1 MGVIRKIWTDGKA
14 KLSKEQLAKIPKEDF
29 GKTADDFEAHC
40 ADAIKK
46 LMAADA
52 ALHTVWLSGEEGTTS
67 VRHLLE
73 DLQAYSGIPITVDE
87 QALSDVGIDLGA
99 PVTLNLEH
107 QPSFGPADAPVTI
120 VEFGDLQC
128 PSCRAEAPLL
138 RELIPELYPNKVRI
152 VFKDY
157 PLESIHPWA
166 RAASIAGRCVFRQN
180 PQAFWKFYD
189 WDYQNQ
195 DDTTVENLRSRV
207 LGWARG
213 NGIDSAQLESCI
225 DTKATDAEVAQNISE
240 GKTAGVRGTPTLFV
254 NGVKSASVQL
264 PGLQQTIEK
273 EIAKRGAK

>member
-1 MGVIRKIWTDGKA
+1 MM
-14 KLSKEQLAKIPKEDF
+14 KLPIIFFAGLI
-29 GKTADDFEAHC
+29 
-40 ADAIKK
+40 
-46 LMAADA
+46 
-52 ALHTVWLSGEEGTTS
+52 LSAQSPPPATT
-67 VRHLLE
+67 E
-73 DLQAYSGIPITVDE
+73 
-87 QALSDVGIDLGA
+87 GA

-120 VEFGDLQC
+120 VEFGDLEC

-195 DDTTVENLRSRV
+195 DDTTVENLKSRV

-213 NGIDSAQLESCI
+213 NGIDSAQLESCM
-225 DTKATDAEVAQNISE
+225 DTKATDAEVAQNIND

-264 PGLQQTIEK
+264 PALQQTIEK